1 MDEKLY
7 CHFCGYELIPSDIS
21 LTHGSS
27 GALILGGSINTPY
40 GGFSTPS
47 YTKTKTNSITIKR
60 EGNRCDK
67 CLNLTYVDLNTK
79 YEPEEIIIDTSTK
92 IIIPYKLKLH
102 LAMIH
107 SIGEKIDDFYEW
119 LITHKE
125 RLSEFL
131 KCYVKNNS
139 VNPCSKKGVGF
150 ELTLTYYKSELIM
163 NFHILIDTT
172 ITICLYRMVF
182 QSGKIECPK

>member
-1 MDEKLY
+1 
-7 CHFCGYELIPSDIS
+7 
-21 LTHGSS
+21 
-27 GALILGGSINTPY
+27 
-40 GGFSTPS
+40 
-47 YTKTKTNSITIKR
+47 
-60 EGNRCDK
+60 
-67 CLNLTYVDLNTK
+67 
-79 YEPEEIIIDTSTK
+79 
-92 IIIPYKLKLH
+92 
-102 LAMIH
+102 MIH
-107 SIGEKIDDFYEW
+107 SINEKIDDFYEW